1 MSCEVNVKE
10 RENMLS
16 EKILEYLSRN
26 LLFEGIP
33 QSELQK
39 LDDGLFEVREYG
51 RDDLVIAQDADPD
64 GIYLILKGSVVIK
77 KSTMKDTSDDAENKE
92 VILNYCAKNEFVG
105 ELALVSNK
113 KRAANVYGF
122 SEVCKIIFINT
133 DNFYKMYEIVPGIQK
148 NLGKTI
154 AERLGETSIRAANES
169 SKYKKLYEL
178 QLENSMRT
186 TELLKKQKE
195 FENRNKELLQSQ
207 KEIKRSAIV
216 DTILTMINS
225 VQLDFN
231 NSLSEASAL
240 CNEICA
246 DKSISESC
254 GEKAGKLKEII
265 SSAMAKLELY
275 SDESSLEF
283 GHDEQGRKVIV
294 FKPKEDQ

>member
-1 MSCEVNVKE
+1 MLRIKE
-10 RENMLS
+10 LKAGKMIS
-16 EKILEYLSRN
+16 EKILEYLSKN

-33 QSELQK
+33 QTELQK
-39 LDDGLFEVREYG
+39 LDDSLFEVREYG
-51 RDDLVIAQDADPD
+51 RDDLIIAQDADPD

-77 KSTMKDTSDDAENKE
+77 KSTMKDTADDAENKE
-92 VILNYCAKNEFVG
+92 IILNYCAKNEFVG

-122 SEVCKIIFINT
+122 SEIAKIIFINT
-133 DNFYKMYEIVPGIQK
+133 DNFYKMYEIIPGIQK

-195 FENRNKELLQSQ
+195 FENRNKELLESQ
-207 KEIKRSAIV
+207 KDIKRSAIV

-225 VQLDFN
+225 VQLDFSY
-231 NSLSEASAL
+231 SLAKAAEL
-240 CNEICA
+240 
-246 DKSISESC
+246 C
-254 GEKAGKLKEII
+254 GEISGKIDPGDTVLKNKTAELNDII
-265 SSAMAKLELY
+265 RSARSKLELY
-275 SDESSLEF
+275 SDDSSLEF
-283 GHDEQGRKVIV
+283 GRDEEGKKVIV
-294 FKPKEDQ
+294 FKHKDDK